1 MSEGV
6 HTSENIIEITNE
18 FVLTVIVISIVITCI
33 SSVIRPPRSQ
43 IDLLKPSERAER
55 AIDTL
60 DQYHIASGQT
70 GGSVG
75 DDVEGNCGETRGK
88 HFFSSLIAYRLSGV
102 PDPGSGPRAWPL
114 GRTRESDQIRVL

>member
-6 HTSENIIEITNE
+6 HTSENIIGIINK
-18 FVLTVIVISIVITCI
+18 FVLTVIVISIVIACI
-33 SSVIRPPRSQ
+33 SSVIQPPRSQ

-60 DQYHIASGQT
+60 GHYHIASGQT

-75 DDVEGNCGETRGK
+75 DDVEGN
-88 HFFSSLIAYRLSGV
+88 
-102 PDPGSGPRAWPL
+102 
-114 GRTRESDQIRVL
+114 